1 MTTQFD
7 PERPGLAVRSYR
19 PGAVSHRVIATI
31 AFGAAAFAMP
41 EAALAQAASGD
52 RPVELPSIS
61 VEGTAEEGGY
71 RTDRPS
77 SPKYTEP
84 LRDVPQTITI
94 VPREVMDDRAATT
107 LRDVLR
113 NVPGITIA
121 AGEGGVPMGDN
132 LTIRGFAART
142 DMFVDGMRDFGNY
155 FRDPF
160 NLEQVEVVKGPA
172 SSYAGRGS
180 TGGSVNQVSK
190 TPIMDRV
197 MGGSVTIGDDMTKRA
212 TVDINQ
218 PLTDW
223 DINGAAL
230 RINVMAHDQDVNGR
244 KTVEK
249 QRWGFAPSL
258 SLGLGTPTEVTFSY
272 YHLSQDNIP
281 DYGHPYANL
290 RPAAVAHSNFYGLKF
305 RDYEETSANLLTAE
319 VEHRFDGTFTL
330 RNQTRYGETTSDY
343 IVSQPTGA
351 NFVAG
356 TISRNSKSR
365 DSEDTILAN
374 QTDLT
379 SRFDTGGLG
388 HTLVTGAEM
397 VQETTENR
405 VRQNNVAGPV
415 TSLWNPDP
423 SGVGP
428 GVPYTG
434 ARTEADGRTLAVY
447 AFDTVKLD
455 EQWEVSGSLRYDNS
469 NVDATSV
476 AAGAGATTN
485 FSHTDEVWSWRLG
498 GVFKPLPHGSIY
510 VATGTSFN
518 TSGDRLSLNSNT
530 AAVDPER
537 NDTYE
542 LGTKWDVLDEQLSLS
557 AAIFRTEKTNAR
569 TANPLGGSQDVLE
582 GKQRVDGIEFG
593 VSGNVTK
600 EWKLFAGY
608 TYLDDQVV
616 ASNTAAEVGRR
627 LVNVADHS
635 FSLWSTYM
643 LPWWGLEIGGGA
655 QHLSGRAAGNAEGSA
670 AGTSANSVEGYW
682 IYDAMVAWHATENVT
697 IQLNGTN
704 LLDTEYYEGVYS
716 SMAHPGPLRTFLL
729 TTSFKY

>member
-1 MTTQFD
+1 MTTLSIRT
-7 PERPGLAVRSYR
+7 RPLAAAPGYR
-19 PGAVSHRVIATI
+19 PGPVSHRIIATI
-31 AFGAAAFAMP
+31 ALGAATLVAPQFA
-41 EAALAQAASGD
+41 AAQATGGD
-52 RPVELPSIS
+52 KPVELPSIS

-71 RTDRPS
+71 RVERPS

-160 NLEQVEVVKGPA
+160 NLEQVEVVKGPS
-172 SSYAGRGS
+172 SSYSGRGS

-190 TPIMDRV
+190 TPFMDRLV
-197 MGGSVTIGDDMTKRA
+197 AGSVTVGDDMTKRA
-212 TVDINQ
+212 TADINQ

-223 DINGAAL
+223 DIEGAAL

-258 SLGLGTPTEVTFSY
+258 ALGLGTPTEVTLSY
-272 YHLSQDNIP
+272 FHLSQDNIP

-290 RPAAVAHSNFYGLKF
+290 RPIAVAHSNFYGLKF
-305 RDYEETSANLLTAE
+305 RDYEETSADLLTAE
-319 VEHRFDGTFTL
+319 VEHRFDDTFSL
-330 RNQTRYGETTSDY
+330 RNQTRYGWTTSDY

-351 NFVAG
+351 NIAAG

-365 DSEDTILAN
+365 DAEDTILAN

-379 SRFDTGGLG
+379 SRFDTAGLG
-388 HTLVTGAEM
+388 HTLVTGAE
-397 VQETTENR
+397 VVLETTQNR
-405 VRQNNVAGPV
+405 LRQNNVAGPV
-415 TSLWNPDP
+415 TSLWEPDP
-423 SGVGP
+423 SGVAP

-434 ARTEADGRTLAVY
+434 ARTEADGRTLAIY
-447 AFDTVKLD
+447 AFDTVKID
-455 EQWEVSGSLRYDNS
+455 DQWEVSGSLRYDNS
-469 NVDATSV
+469 NVDQTTVS
-476 AAGAGATTN
+476 AGAATTTN

-498 GVFKPLPHGSIY
+498 GVFKPVAHGSIY
-510 VATGTSFN
+510 AAMGTSFN
-518 TSGDRLSLNSNT
+518 TAGERLSLNANT
-530 AAVDPER
+530 VSVDPER

-542 LGTKWDVLDEQLSLS
+542 LGTKWDMLDEQLSLT

-569 TANPLGGSQDVLE
+569 TDDPFGGTQDVLE

-593 VSGNVTK
+593 VAGNVTK

-616 ASNTAAEVGRR
+616 SSNNANEVGRR

-643 LPWWGLEIGGGA
+643 LPWWGLEVGGGV
-655 QHLSGRAAGNAEGSA
+655 QHLSSRAAGNAESSA
-670 AGTSANSVEGYW
+670 AGTSNNSVEGYW
-682 IYDAMVAWHATENVT
+682 IYDAMIAWHATENVT
-697 IQLNGTN
+697 LQLNANN

-716 SMAHPGPLRTFLL
+716 SMAHPGPLRTILF